1 MEVVPAEMNSLLP
14 EEIMD
19 TGITLVDDDSI
30 EAVIVSS
37 PIPMETELE
46 EIVNINS
53 TGDST
58 ATPIST
64 EPITVYS
71 NHTNQVAVN
80 TTVTKADSNTTTKP
94 AFPSGLQKLGA
105 QTPVTIS
112 TNQIILNKVSQTSD
126 LKLGNQTLKPD
137 GQKLILT
144 TLGKS
149 GSPIVLALPHSQLPQ
164 AQKVTTQAQSG
175 DAKLPPQQIKVVTIG
190 GRPEVKPVIGVS
202 ALTPGSQ
209 LINTTTQ
216 PSVVQTQQLKTVQI
230 AKKPRTPTSGP
241 VITKLIFAKPINSKA
256 VTGQTTQVSP
266 PVIAGR
272 VLSQSTPGTPSKT
285 ITISESGVIG
295 STLNSTTQTPNK
307 IAISPLK
314 SPNKAV
320 KSSVQTITVGG
331 VSTSQFKTIIPL
343 ATAPNVQQ
351 IQVPGSKFHY
361 VRLVTAT
368 TASSSTQ
375 PVSQNPSTNTQP
387 LQQAK
392 PVVVNATP
400 VRMSVPIVPAQ
411 TVKQVVPKPINPTSQ
426 IVTTSQPQQR
436 LIMPATPL
444 PQIQPNLT
452 NLPPGTVLAPAPGTG
467 NVGYA
472 VLPAQYV
479 TQLQQSS
486 YVSIAS
492 NSNFTGTSGIQ
503 TQARLPFNG
512 IIPSESA
519 SRPRKPC
526 NCTKSLCLKLYCD
539 CFANGEFCNNC
550 NCTNCYNNLEHE
562 NERQKAIKA
571 CLDRNP
577 EAFKPKIGKGK
588 EGESDR
594 RHSKGCNCKRSG
606 CLKNYCEC
614 YEAKI
619 MCSSICKCIGCK
631 NFEESPERKT
641 LMHLADAAEVRVQQQ
656 TAAKTKL
663 SSQISDLLTRPT
675 PALNSGGGN
684 FIKTTAPSLDVT
696 HVAVRHADAVT
707 DHATLTTHCG
717 AGPTSLPGPTVNED
731 FLESAGARAGGRRG
745 RAPCSARCR
754 GDHIKGLVDCKRETP
769 EEQDILLKFWPPPC
783 AAALGPQ
790 AGVSPRATLPP
801 PPPCVPALH
810 PTPPPP
816 PPGRASSQ
824 RRARK
829 CSGGLREGAGGARRS
844 SRKRRLAGRAGL
856 RLPRWSGTWRWPRAG
871 EEGQLP
877 VLGQLTG
884 AALTREPVAEGPRQ
898 VNLPLV
904 PALGLEAD
912 ERSHLVRSLVPF
924 WPLPTRGPVPVAAR
938 LWSPF
943 GPRSDSGWRQHWFGD
958 RACPPMFPWRPR
970 SSQRLTMGC
979 LARKSQPNRF
989 LGSEI
994 KRPSDSCAQRGAV
1007 PKGGGRKQTSGL
1019 LWLTLV

>member
-1 MEVVPAEMNSLLP
+1 MEIARSVLTVEENVRVVPDQLSSRRTIMEVVPAEVNSLLP

-80 TTVTKADSNTTTKP
+80 TTVTKADSNTTVQP

-112 TNQIILNKVSQTSD
+112 ANQIILNKVSQTSD

-149 GSPIVLALPHSQLPQ
+149 GSPIVLALPHSQPQ

-190 GRPEVKPVIGVS
+190 GRPE
-202 ALTPGSQ
+202 
-209 LINTTTQ
+209 
-216 PSVVQTQQLKTVQI
+216 TQQLKTVQ
-230 AKKPRTPTSGP
+230 
-241 VITKLIFAKPINSKA
+241 
-256 VTGQTTQVSP
+256 
-266 PVIAGR
+266 
-272 VLSQSTPGTPSKT
+272 
-285 ITISESGVIG
+285 
-295 STLNSTTQTPNK
+295 
-307 IAISPLK
+307 
-314 SPNKAV
+314 AV
-320 KSSVQTITVGG
+320 KSAVQTITVGG

-392 PVVVNATP
+392 PVVVNTTP
-400 VRMSVPIVPAQ
+400 VRMSVPLVSAQ

-426 IVTTSQPQQR
+426 IVTSSQPQQR

-479 TQLQQSS
+479 TQRLE
-486 YVSIAS
+486 I
-492 NSNFTGTSGIQ
+492 NSTATAVFICVYSKQ
-503 TQARLPFNG
+503 
-512 IIPSESA
+512 
-519 SRPRKPC
+519 
-526 NCTKSLCLKLYCD
+526 LKLYWNTWYPD
-539 CFANGEFCNNC
+539 PG
-550 NCTNCYNNLEHE
+550 
-562 NERQKAIKA
+562 KASIQWA

-614 YEAKI
+614 YELFGN
-619 MCSSICKCIGCK
+619 ICG
-631 NFEESPERKT
+631 
-641 LMHLADAAEVRVQQQ
+641 
-656 TAAKTKL
+656 
-663 SSQISDLLTRPT
+663 
-675 PALNSGGGN
+675 
-684 FIKTTAPSLDVT
+684 
-696 HVAVRHADAVT
+696 
-707 DHATLTTHCG
+707 
-717 AGPTSLPGPTVNED
+717 
-731 FLESAGARAGGRRG
+731 
-745 RAPCSARCR
+745 
-754 GDHIKGLVDCKRETP
+754 
-769 EEQDILLKFWPPPC
+769 
-783 AAALGPQ
+783 
-790 AGVSPRATLPP
+790 
-801 PPPCVPALH
+801 
-810 PTPPPP
+810 
-816 PPGRASSQ
+816 
-824 RRARK
+824 
-829 CSGGLREGAGGARRS
+829 
-844 SRKRRLAGRAGL
+844 
-856 RLPRWSGTWRWPRAG
+856 
-871 EEGQLP
+871 
-877 VLGQLTG
+877 
-884 AALTREPVAEGPRQ
+884 
-898 VNLPLV
+898 
-904 PALGLEAD
+904 
-912 ERSHLVRSLVPF
+912 
-924 WPLPTRGPVPVAAR
+924 
-938 LWSPF
+938 
-943 GPRSDSGWRQHWFGD
+943 
-958 RACPPMFPWRPR
+958 
-970 SSQRLTMGC
+970 
-979 LARKSQPNRF
+979 
-989 LGSEI
+989 
-994 KRPSDSCAQRGAV
+994 
-1007 PKGGGRKQTSGL
+1007 
-1019 LWLTLV
+1019 